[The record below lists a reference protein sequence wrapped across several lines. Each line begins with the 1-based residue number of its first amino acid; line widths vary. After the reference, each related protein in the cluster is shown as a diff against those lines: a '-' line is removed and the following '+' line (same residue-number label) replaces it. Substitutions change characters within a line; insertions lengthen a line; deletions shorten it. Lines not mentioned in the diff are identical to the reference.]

1 MYQVTYHAYFIIWCF
16 FADMMNIV
24 YYNDGW
30 KNATEFEY
38 NSEFI

>member
-1 MYQVTYHAYFIIWCF
+1 MFF

-24 YYNDGW
+24 YNDGW

-38 NSEFI
+38 NSELI